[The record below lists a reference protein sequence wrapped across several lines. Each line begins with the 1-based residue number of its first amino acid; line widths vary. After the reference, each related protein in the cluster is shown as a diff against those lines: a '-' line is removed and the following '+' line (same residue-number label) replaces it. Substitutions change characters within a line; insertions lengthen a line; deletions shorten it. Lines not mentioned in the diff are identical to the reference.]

1 MRKSIFIVLVLLLS
15 ACSSVHVVDSWK
27 NEEVL
32 FFKPQKLMVL
42 GVTQNLTARKI
53 FEENLKK
60 EFMKRNINAYVSTET
75 FDTSFTD
82 SQKTEA
88 EIDTMVKGLSDEGF
102 DAVIISVVKGV
113 DEKRNYSSGYYTVG
127 YRWTRFGR
135 YYYRFQDIYYDP
147 GYYNEY
153 KVYHVETS
161 IYNINLDDNKSLVW
175 VGALDIVDPQSITTT
190 VNEYVSAIIA
200 RLERD
205 RIITKL

>member
-1 MRKSIFIVLVLLLS
+1 MKKTIFVVLVLLLS
-15 ACSSVHVVDSWK
+15 ACSSVRVVDSWK

-60 EFMKRNINAYVSTET
+60 EFMKRNIIAYVSTET
-75 FDTSFTD
+75 FDASFTD

-88 EIDTMVKGLSDEGF
+88 EINTMVKGLSDEGF
-102 DAVIISVVKGV
+102 DAVIISAVKGV
-113 DEKRNYSSGYYTVG
+113 DEKRNYNSGYYTVG

-175 VGALDIVDPQSITTT
+175 VGALDIIDPQSINTT